1 MKQLN
6 LDSFTTK
13 VAIGSLWVFSAFLFA
28 CGFYNVY
35 PFIESIATSTTWE
48 VVAAVPVIALSY
60 ALGVIVLYLSS
71 WAFSPRHVDSLVSE
85 TTDFVRLCGLESEFL
100 IGRYERLRQDIEF
113 LRAWL
118 PTIVFLVLSV
128 CWSSVR
134 ILLRYGASGEGIVA
148 IGAAMLLLLVVPL
161 ILRVLKNMKLEL
173 SILVEQALSQP
184 GARACSASTA

>member
-6 LDSFTTK
+6 LDSFTIK
-13 VAIGSLWVFSAFLFA
+13 VAIGSLWIFSAFLLA

-35 PFIESIATSTTWE
+35 PFIESIARSTTWD

-60 ALGVIVLYLSS
+60 ALGVVVICLSS

-85 TTDFVRLCGLESEFL
+85 AVDFVRLCRLENEF
-100 IGRYERLRQDIEF
+100 IVGRYERLRQDIEF

-118 PTIVFLVLSV
+118 PTIAILVLSV
-128 CWSSVR
+128 CWCSAR
-134 ILLRYGASGEGIVA
+134 ILLRYGASGEGLVA

-173 SILVEQALSQP
+173 SILVEQAQP
-184 GARACSASTA
+184 RSTSTA